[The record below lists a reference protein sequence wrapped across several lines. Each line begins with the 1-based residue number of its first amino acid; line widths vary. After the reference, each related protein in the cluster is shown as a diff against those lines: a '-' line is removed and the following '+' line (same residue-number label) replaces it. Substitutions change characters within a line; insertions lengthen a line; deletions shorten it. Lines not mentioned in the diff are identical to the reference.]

1 VLSLLKTKLVKP
13 FLALSDQLRQAQHA
27 LSDQLRQAQQGMSDQ
42 LHQAQRGISD
52 HLLTL
57 HQEIGSLAANVG
69 TLRREAEHLR
79 GVLDDTK
86 QLVATG
92 RQEHDRRDQQLQQQL
107 AALIMRMPAE
117 GKNRGEVYFDVLHAV
132 GVLNYENYTV
142 SGERRF
148 LKRFLERYPTAV
160 VIDVGANAGQYSEL
174 VRELAPEAVIH
185 AFEPHPVSFAA
196 LAQLAAKIGVAA
208 HPLALGE
215 THSTIEI
222 FDYADEAGSQHA
234 SVYREVIEGVHR
246 RPACSWTIRCETLD
260 SIADEWSLTGIGL
273 LKIDT
278 EGHELAVLKGSRRLL
293 EAGAIDVIQFEFN
306 EMNVISR
313 VFMRDFFALLPNY
326 RIYRLLSEGAIA
338 FETYDPTF
346 MEVFAYQNMAC
357 IRRDLDPSWIH
368 AS

>member
-1 VLSLLKTKLVKP
+1 VLSLFKKKLIKP

-27 LSDQLRQAQQGMSDQ
+27 MSDQLGQTQRAMSDAQQKLSDQLRVLQ
-42 LHQAQRGISD
+42 LEIS
-52 HLLTL
+52 
-57 HQEIGSLAANVG
+57 SLVTNVG
-69 TLRREAEHLR
+69 ALRREADELR
-79 GVLDDTK
+79 AALDDTK
-86 QLVATG
+86 QLVAVG
-92 RQEHDRRDQQLQQQL
+92 RQEHDRRDLQLQQQL
-107 AALIMRMPAE
+107 SALITRMPADRQD
-117 GKNRGEVYFDVLHAV
+117 RGEVYFDGLHAV

-148 LKRFLERYPTAV
+148 LMQFLKQYPNAV
-160 VIDVGANAGQYSEL
+160 VLDVGANEGQYSAL
-174 VRELAPEAVIH
+174 VRELGPEAVIH

-196 LAQLAAKIGVAA
+196 LAQLAAKIRAVA

-215 THSTIEI
+215 TESEIEI
-222 FDYADEAGSQHA
+222 FDYVDEAGSQHA
-234 SVYREVIEGVHR
+234 SVYREVIEDVHR
-246 RPACSWTIRCETLD
+246 RPARSWKIRCEPLD
-260 SIADEWSLTGIGL
+260 SLADEWALTRIGL

-278 EGHELAVLKGSRRLL
+278 EGHELAVLRGARRLL

-306 EMNVISR
+306 EMNVVSR

-326 RIYRLLSEGAIA
+326 RIYRLLGDGAIA

-368 AS
+368 GS